1 MVQVFSYRPL
11 TTEAR
16 FQSEASAITKCVVC
30 KLPLGQVYFR
40 VLGFVSPVGITAQLL
55 LPERKTGEEK

>member
-16 FQSEASAITKCVVC
+16 FQSEASAVIKCVVG
-30 KLPLGQVYFR
+30 KVPLGQVYRF
-40 VLGFVSPVGITAQLL
+40 LVSVSVHNCSYQKGKRA
-55 LPERKTGEEK
+55 KK